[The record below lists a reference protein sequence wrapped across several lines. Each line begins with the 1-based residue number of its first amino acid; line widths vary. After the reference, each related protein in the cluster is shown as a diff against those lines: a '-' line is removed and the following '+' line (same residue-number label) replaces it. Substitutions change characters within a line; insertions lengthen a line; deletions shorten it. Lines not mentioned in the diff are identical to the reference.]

1 MQANTENKTLDSNL
15 RWGTKPKYGPVLDY
29 VEASYH
35 TIDTIH
41 LWDITSA
48 AKEWYADQSS
58 NYGLALTS
66 NATATNKCR
75 AWFSC
80 HNVYFVVGYR
90 STNGIE
96 PYYTYQTYG
105 VGNGGTA
112 YLSDYTGQLT
122 VCKELASYASTVN
135 PFSLELVYNS
145 SYAMKYGEENYDAGG
160 QQGLGMHLG
169 AGGTPECDA
178 KGGEG
183 GAAKRH

>member
-1 MQANTENKTLDSNL
+1 MQANSENKTLDCNL
-15 RWGTKPKYGPVLDY
+15 RWGTIPKYCPVLDY

-66 NATATNKCR
+66 NATSSNKCR

-80 HNVYFVVGYR
+80 HNVYFVVSYR

-145 SYAMKYGEENYDAGG
+145 SYAMKYGEENYCLLYTSPSPRDS
-160 QQGLGMHLG
+160 
-169 AGGTPECDA
+169 
-178 KGGEG
+178 
-183 GAAKRH
+183 